1 MIWGEFIN
9 QLRALHVDFLDE
21 FQIHHSVCAHD
32 VELSSAG
39 FPYPKDAGDFDE
51 WTPVRH
57 APQLEESLEL
67 HSVERVLIE
76 GPLMPIQTVDLKDVD
91 WSALETAIL
100 GLEKQWLE
108 KNRLFTAEHFEFI
121 RKNLSARFVQLQ
133 RRSGRFA
140 LKAI

>member
-21 FQIHHSVCAHD
+21 FQIHHSVCTHD
-32 VELSSAG
+32 VELTSSD

-67 HSVERVLIE
+67 HSVERALIE

-91 WSALETAIL
+91 WGTLESAIL

-108 KNRLFTAEHFEFI
+108 KNRLFTPDHFEFI
-121 RKNLSARFVQLQ
+121 RKNLGARFVQLQ